1 MPDETEQFIDA
12 FAASLS
18 AETFVKMTL
27 GNYKG
32 DVEHLQKILVRPV
45 ETKRGTFVAFQ
56 SRYESRETVKNHSI
70 GESPDTVRSHL
81 RSGFRNAHLFTTAND
96 FQLDIG
102 KRSTRLRVGRATFT
116 EVPGRMHD
124 RAKNHLVDPGRYYL
138 KALGITNDRGEV
150 KAEQQDKWR
159 QINKFVE
166 TFAQLIER
174 SALVDRRKLKIV
186 DMGAGKGYLTFAAYD
201 HLTVTRGLEIDMT
214 GVDLKPE
221 TIDLCND
228 VAAACGFDG
237 LKFVVGAIA
246 DFDPTG
252 ADILVALH
260 ACDTATDDALY
271 KGIQAGSQI
280 IVAAPC
286 CHKEVRKQIKPPAG
300 MKTFLKHGTLLETTA
315 EVVTDGLR
323 SLLLERSGYNT
334 KVFEFVSPEH
344 TPKNN
349 MIAAVKAARP
359 VDRDRLN
366 AEIVA
371 VKSLYSI
378 ERQRLEH
385 LLA

>member
-1 MPDETEQFIDA
+1 MN
-12 FAASLS
+12 FA
-18 AETFVKMTL
+18 
-27 GNYKG
+27 
-32 DVEHLQKILVRPV
+32 VRHS
-45 ETKRGTFVAFQ
+45 GL
-56 SRYESRETVKNHSI
+56 REI
-70 GESPDTVRSHL
+70 
-81 RSGFRNAHLFTTAND
+81 
-96 FQLDIG
+96 
-102 KRSTRLRVGRATFT
+102 
-116 EVPGRMHD
+116 HD
-124 RAKNHLVDPGRYYL
+124 K
-138 KALGITNDRGEV
+138 
-150 KAEQQDKWR
+150 
-159 QINKFVE
+159 
-166 TFAQLIER
+166 
-174 SALVDRRKLKIV
+174 
-186 DMGAGKGYLTFAAYD
+186 
-201 HLTVTRGLEIDMT
+201 
-214 GVDLKPE
+214 
-221 TIDLCND
+221 
-228 VAAACGFDG
+228 VAAQERISEEDALRLFESKD
-237 LKFVVGAIA
+237 LNAVGAIA

-366 AEIVA
+366 AEIAA